1 MFRDSVF
8 HHPSGVFVMFFQ
20 MWAFGCIMIRRV
32 HSQTIH
38 VLPLCVVSSD
48 MRVIFDASDI

>member
-8 HHPSGVFVMFFQ
+8 HHPLGVFVMFFR
-20 MWAFGCIMIRRV
+20 MWAFGCIVFRRV
-32 HSQTIH
+32 PSQTIH
-38 VLPLCVVSSD
+38 GLPLCVVSSD